1 MEPFSIL
8 RPVSFIVKKWILVLS
23 VLVNVAY
30 LSLLLL
36 YCTRFVDGWL
46 LSGRYCERYRILNG
60 ESGDST
66 EKEYTRV
73 SRTPLKTPS
82 KSNSFFPSFLLQ
94 QVTTTTLLSITAM
107 LLLFELLLLLGL
119 LTESLCL
126 STTYALSTVATTL
139 LVTVAAA
146 LYAAVLLVFS
156 LWSAFIA
163 LLALFYLHELKTV
176 RMLAAKR
183 VTSSSSSSGSVV

>member
-60 ESGDST
+60 ESSDST

-73 SRTPLKTPS
+73 SRTPLKNSQNLTPL
-82 KSNSFFPSFLLQ
+82 FLQ

-183 VTSSSSSSGSVV
+183 VTSSSGSGSVVL

>member
-66 EKEYTRV
+66 EKEYTR
-73 SRTPLKTPS
+73 
-82 KSNSFFPSFLLQ
+82 

-183 VTSSSSSSGSVV
+183 VTSSSSGSGSVVL

>member
-73 SRTPLKTPS
+73 SRTPLKNSQNLTPL
-82 KSNSFFPSFLLQ
+82 FLQ

-183 VTSSSSSSGSVV
+183 VTTTSSSSSGSVV